1 MEKFKKKKTEAA
13 QYLLILAFAAMAM
26 ACSGSKEEMD
36 DIRTGAKAGWEIGKK
51 LGEAYGSDAG
61 DIIPEATPE
70 DDNLILLQN
79 PAEENELANNQ

>member
-26 ACSGSKEEMD
+26 ACSGSKEEKEAFRD
-36 DIRTGAKAGWEIGKK
+36 GWNNGVEIGRS
-51 LGEAYGSDAG
+51 LRGGTSDAG

-70 DDNLILLQN
+70 DDNFILLQN
-79 PAEENELANNQ
+79 PTDENELANNQ